1 MYIKQTRLRF
11 RMDTAGMSRDSGSL
25 SDGQPVPQNRGQML
39 PEVTQ
44 LVPGGS
50 GEGLAL
56 WTLWGR

>member
-25 SDGQPVPQNRGQML
+25 SDGQPGPQNRGQML

-44 LVPGGS
+44 LVPRGS

>member
-1 MYIKQTRLRF
+1 
-11 RMDTAGMSRDSGSL
+11 MSRDSGSL
-25 SDGQPVPQNRGQML
+25 SDGQPGPQNRGQML

-44 LVPGGS
+44 LVPRGS

>member
-1 MYIKQTRLRF
+1 MYIEQIQLRF

-25 SDGQPVPQNRGQML
+25 SDGQPGPQNRGQML

-44 LVPGGS
+44 LVPGGL
-50 GEGLAL
+50 GEDLAL